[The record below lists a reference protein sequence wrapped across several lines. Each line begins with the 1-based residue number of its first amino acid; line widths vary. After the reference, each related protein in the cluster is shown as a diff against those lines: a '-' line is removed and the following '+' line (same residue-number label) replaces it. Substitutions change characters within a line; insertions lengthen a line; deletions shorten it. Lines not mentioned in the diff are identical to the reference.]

1 MWEPSDTP
9 GEGLIGSGRHYAE
22 KFHRLLEQYPRPD
35 GRKWR
40 GRDLERATNGF
51 VNGSYVTALKK
62 GRIDRPGLDKLRRIA
77 EVMGFPFELWLED
90 PSDWRRLPEAAG
102 RPEDESGTLADLLN
116 QLFETVVDPRSGRP
130 YTNAEVSAF
139 TQGRLSAEEIEQMR
153 AGTLRNPNRDQL
165 LALSDAFDIDP
176 SYWFGRGER
185 RPVLDPELAE
195 ALRNRKTY
203 ALLHKSLDLDD
214 DDKDIVM
221 VLMDQLGRR

>member
-1 MWEPSDTP
+1 MT
-9 GEGLIGSGRHYAE
+9 GSGRHYAE
-22 KFHRLLEQYPRPD
+22 KFHRLLELYPRPD

-40 GRDLERATNGF
+40 GRDLEQATNGF
-51 VNGSYVTALKK
+51 VNSSYVTALKK

-77 EVMGFPFELWLED
+77 EVMGFPFDLWLEE
-90 PSDWRRLPEAAG
+90 PSDWRHLPEAAG
-102 RPEDESGTLADLLN
+102 RPEDESGSLAGLLN
-116 QLFETVVDPRSGRP
+116 QLFQTVVDPKSGRP
-130 YTNAEVSAF
+130 YTNAEISAL
-139 TQGRLSAEEIEQMR
+139 TQGRLSAEEIGQMR

-214 DDKDIVM
+214 GDKDIVM